1 MSTTPMNPVEAAP
14 REYVAQAFHRHSDG
28 ATAMV
33 GTFYPDP
40 AGWRWVAGSA
50 SGYLHAADWDVCELR
65 PGDVFDVW
73 SFDHGA
79 RLTVELV
86 RINRCTLTTRIVGT
100 MDTFKVIR

>member
-1 MSTTPMNPVEAAP
+1 MSTAPMNPAEVAP
-14 REYVAQAFHRHSDG
+14 REYVAQALHRHSDG
-28 ATAMV
+28 ATAMI

-40 AGWRWVAGSA
+40 AGWRWAAGSA
-50 SGYLHAADWDVCELR
+50 SGYLHAEDWNVCELQ

-86 RINRCTLTTRIVGT
+86 RINHRSLTTRICGT
-100 MDTFKVIR
+100 STVHRVIR